1 MMENLVLRKQPTVK
15 FPVEVIERKGL
26 GHPDTICDALSENL
40 SRDLCHWYLEQT
52 GNVLHHNLDK
62 ALLRGGKAD
71 AFFGGGEVSEPID
84 IYFAGRAVTN
94 VGGIEVPLEELAV
107 EGSRAWLREHLHA
120 LDADKH
126 VRIHC
131 LVRPG
136 SQDLADLF
144 ARGFSQEIPKANDTS
159 FGVGYAP
166 FNSLEQAILEAGEI
180 LDRKSGTIPHI
191 ARGEDTKIM
200 AIRRDDTVEFTVA
213 CAMIAP
219 FLSDEA
225 AYQVECANVVD
236 DLNGAF
242 KSHGF
247 KGSKIVVN
255 AADDPTRASYYLTVT
270 GTSAESGDDGQIGRG
285 NRANGLITPF
295 RMMSLE
301 AVCGKN
307 PINHVGKLYNVAA
320 GEIAQRLVE
329 ECSSIASAQ
338 CCLVSQIGQEITKP
352 GIIDITISTI
362 NDIPESLLI
371 ESAKDITA
379 SILDGLP
386 SKYIQFMNGEI
397 QLY

>member
-1 MMENLVLRKQPTVK
+1 MKNLVLRKQPAVQ

-40 SRDLCHWYLEQT
+40 SRNLCRWYIEQT
-52 GNVLHHNLDK
+52 GSVLHHNLDK
-62 ALLRGGKAD
+62 ALLRGGKAH
-71 AFFGGGEVSEPID
+71 AIFGGGEVGEPID

-94 VGGIEVPLEELAV
+94 AGGINVPLEELAI
-107 EGSRAWLREHLHA
+107 EGSRAWLKEHLHA
-120 LDADKH
+120 LDVEKH
-126 VRIHC
+126 IRIHN

-136 SQDLADLF
+136 SQDLTDLF
-144 ARGFSQEIPKANDTS
+144 TRGGFQEIPNANDTS

-166 FNSLEQAILEAGEI
+166 FNSLEQAILDAGKI
-180 LDRKSGTIPHI
+180 LDRKSGIIPPI

-225 AYQVECANVVD
+225 AYQAECQNVVD
-236 DLNGAF
+236 DLNGVF
-242 KSHGF
+242 KLHGF
-247 KGSKIVVN
+247 EESKITVN
-255 AADDPTRASYYLTVT
+255 AADDPARGSYYLTVT

-295 RMMSLE
+295 RIMSIE

-329 ECSSIASAQ
+329 ECSSIVSAQ

-352 GIIDITISTI
+352 GIIDIAISTI
-362 NDIPESLLI
+362 DDIPENLLI
-371 ESAKDITA
+371 EPAQDVTA
-379 SILDGLP
+379 SVLDALP
-386 SKYIQFMNGEI
+386 SKYIQFMNGDI